1 MVRNVNNGTLKN
13 DYFILQA
20 CLWFDELLEWI
31 KRKTDNNWVIK
42 VAYIKYK
49 FPCGFEVIAKGLF
62 NTKYYVLIII
72 EILIFQMYYEIEAWI
87 YAIYKKWDNF
97 KED

>member
-62 NTKYYVLIII
+62 MKVNEYYVYDKGCPIHG
-72 EILIFQMYYEIEAWI
+72 
-87 YAIYKKWDNF
+87 KKCKQWDV
-97 KED
+97 KK